1 MSQHNEELQYRLK
14 QNSEKFSA
22 TLSELSKSLH
32 EQSMHGMT
40 RQNFTKLNNSFDLSC
55 RSQPSGEKSCFEID
69 ETSPPTSPVIKGVVE
84 KSDSVSWV
92 LEMDDEAPE
101 VLASR
106 VVRRAGSFRSTYLS
120 SEKCSPS
127 PVPKRQ
133 KCQSASPLQTSA
145 SATSVLRRNNSERS
159 PQKEFNSSLRSRS
172 KSVTIKTQAVPIPTA
187 ATKKSSAVKNL
198 SMSFQEPRLYTSSP
212 RLDRHAGNDFPE
224 VFIEESPA
232 FEATLDQK
240 SSEQFHRDK
249 TPSFKKSRE
258 NRGLITCDTTK
269 LLSTHSAE
277 KKVRKPKQSAGEAL
291 ISGSNSEDDTDT
303 TDESCGLSSSS
314 DASNDDP
321 REVLSIED
329 ALLKKIGV
337 ARALNSGSGSNTPMD
352 VSWSEHIA
360 DEETQ
365 DPPV

>member
-32 EQSMHGMT
+32 EHSMHDMT
-40 RQNFTKLNNSFDLSC
+40 RQNLSEFNS
-55 RSQPSGEKSCFEID
+55 SQTNVEKSCFAID
-69 ETSPPTSPVIKGVVE
+69 ESSPPTSPVIKGVVE

-92 LEMDDEAPE
+92 LEIDDEAPE

-106 VVRRAGSFRSTYLS
+106 VVRRAGSFRSSYLS
-120 SEKCSPS
+120 SEKCSQS

-145 SATSVLRRNNSERS
+145 SATSILRRNNSERS
-159 PQKEFNSSLRSRS
+159 PQKEFSSSLRSRS
-172 KSVTIKTQAVPIPTA
+172 KSVTIKTQAELTPTA
-187 ATKKSSAVKNL
+187 ATKKPSTVKNL
-198 SMSFQEPRLYTSSP
+198 STSFQEPRMYTSSP
-212 RLDRHAGNDFPE
+212 RLDRHAKNDFPE
-224 VFIEESPA
+224 VFIEESCA
-232 FEATLDQK
+232 FDAALDQQTP
-240 SSEQFHRDK
+240 EQFHRDK

-269 LLSTHSAE
+269 LLSNHCPE
-277 KKVRKPKQSAGEAL
+277 KKVRKPKVSAGEAL

-314 DASNDDP
+314 DASNGDP

-329 ALLKKIGV
+329 ALMKKIGAV
-337 ARALNSGSGSNTPMD
+337 RALNVGSGSNTPMD

-360 DEETQ
+360 DDESQE
-365 DPPV
+365 PPV